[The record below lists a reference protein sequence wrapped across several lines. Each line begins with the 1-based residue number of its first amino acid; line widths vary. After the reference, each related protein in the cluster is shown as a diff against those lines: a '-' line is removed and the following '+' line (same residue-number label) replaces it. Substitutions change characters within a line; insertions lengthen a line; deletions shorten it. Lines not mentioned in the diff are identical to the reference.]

1 MVRACKVGTRLVM
14 GHGVFLLCLGMALCS
29 LGSFMTNPKVEA
41 LGYMVAV
48 FLTAVCLLAQVLV
61 ACTRMLINRT
71 WHRREFYIYI
81 VVALFAIASW
91 LIFWLYRLAPLDMLI
106 LLAGLQGLFW
116 SLWYLGIAFHLQ
128 GSPRKAGVLCI
139 LAGVTSTMGIIL
151 STQSGLSDISAVTE
165 VACYITWIGI
175 QTLLTV
181 PYLFRNWE
189 ARTPGE
195 NLPGNLPLSSPGR

>member
-1 MVRACKVGTRLVM
+1 MVKAWKFGTRFVM

-81 VVALFAIASW
+81 VVALVSITSW
-91 LIFWLYRLAPLDMLI
+91 MVFWLYRLAPLDMLV
-106 LLAGLQGLFW
+106 LLAGLQGLIW

-128 GSPRKAGVLCI
+128 GSPRKAGVLCV

-175 QTLLTV
+175 QTLFTV

-189 ARTPGE
+189 SRTPGE
-195 NLPGNLPLSSPGR
+195 NVPGNLPLSSPGR

>member
-1 MVRACKVGTRLVM
+1 MGRIWKVGTPLVM

-29 LGSFMTNPKVEA
+29 LGSFLTNPKVEA

-48 FLTAVCLLAQVLV
+48 FLTAICLLGQAIV
-61 ACTRMLINRT
+61 ACIRVLANGT

-81 VVALFAIASW
+81 LVGLFAIACW
-91 LIFWLYRLAPLDMLI
+91 LVFWLYRLAPLDMLV

-116 SLWYLGIAFHLQ
+116 SLWYVGMTFHLQ
-128 GSPRKAGVLCI
+128 GSPRKAGILCV
-139 LAGVTSTMGIIL
+139 LAGTTSTMGIIL

-165 VACYITWIGI
+165 VACYITWIGT

-189 ARTPGE
+189 DRTVE
-195 NLPGNLPLSSPGR
+195 EVLPGNLPLSSPGR

>member
-1 MVRACKVGTRLVM
+1 MVRVWKVSTRFVM

-61 ACTRMLINRT
+61 ACIRMLINRT

-81 VVALFAIASW
+81 VVALSAIACW
-91 LIFWLYRLAPLDMLI
+91 LVFWLYRLAPLDMLV

-128 GSPRKAGVLCI
+128 GSSRKAGVLCV
-139 LAGVTSTMGIIL
+139 LAGATSTMGIIQ
-151 STQSGLSDISAVTE
+151 STQSGLSDISAVTA

-189 ARTPGE
+189 GRTPGK
-195 NLPGNLPLSSPGR
+195 NLPGNVPLSSPSR